1 MEIVIRLGVFL
12 ACLVPF
18 GLTLYGAVA
27 GTLGPDPAE
36 TIMHVTGEWAARL
49 LLLTLLVSP
58 LRQFRPWRVIL
69 KLRRMLGLYAFFYGV
84 VHLTTFAHF
93 FLGWSAQI
101 LVEEL
106 VERPYITM
114 GFAALVLML
123 PLAVTSTR
131 GMQRRLGKSWRKL
144 HQLVYLSSSL
154 ICVHII
160 WQIRSDAGEAL
171 VYTALFAVLLG
182 WRVKRYLGKRRRQ
195 AAAIHPVA
203 TLFEG
208 DS

>member
-1 MEIVIRLGVFL
+1 MEIAIRLGVFL
-12 ACLVPF
+12 ACLIPF
-18 GLTLYGAVA
+18 GLTLYGAVV

-69 KLRRMLGLYAFFYGV
+69 KLRRMLGLFAFFYGV
-84 VHLTTFAHF
+84 VHLTSFAHF
-93 FLGWSAQI
+93 FLGWSGQI

-131 GMQRRLGKSWRKL
+131 GMQRRLGKNWRKL
-144 HQLVYLSSSL
+144 HQLVYLSSVL
-154 ICVHII
+154 VCVHIL

-182 WRVKRYLGKRRRQ
+182 WRVKRFLSERGQR
-195 AAAIHPVA
+195 A
-203 TLFEG
+203 
-208 DS
+208 